1 MLQHREINSLEPV
14 KLIPHDQRTCLGVT
28 IFHVS
33 FLIILVITIN
43 KKLTETKQNL
53 YSNKGQSMSV
63 MLGTWYENKIKKLK
77 KYDLWT
83 LPFFSRVFTIN
94 WIDVCFSPLSH
105 FIVLHYIV
113 TLQNVSLRQF
123 PRKNPYL
130 LTEFCVQI
138 YCFVDRSYLPFDIFI
153 FFSKYFVTYIFNLM
167 TMKRKWKWR

>member
-123 PRKNPYL
+123 PRKNPTYL
-130 LTEFCVQI
+130 LNSVFKYTVLLIEAI
-138 YCFVDRSYLPFDIFI
+138 YHLIYLY
-153 FFSKYFVTYIFNLM
+153 FSLNILWHTFLI
-167 TMKRKWKWR
+167 